1 MTFRSTSDDARQ
13 PAAKLIH
20 HDSKPGFAPAAV
32 DYFAGTDANVAV
44 CRLSDGISRI
54 ILRPNARITEAD
66 GLRTKE
72 QLLALTGG
80 APGGVLLEITG
91 VGSVSRE
98 AIGVYSGGGYGH
110 GICHPWWHAGGP
122 CHRPRSPWPA
132 AAELPKRIL
141 HGLGPGPQL
150 AKVPACPCDLRS
162 AQATIVVPCA

>member
-13 PAAKLIH
+13 PAAELIH
-20 HDSKPGFAPAAV
+20 HDSKPGFASAAV

-54 ILRPNARITEAD
+54 TLRPNARITEAD

-98 AIGVYSGGGYGH
+98 AIGVYSGAVTVTAFAILGGTPVDRV
-110 GICHPWWHAGGP
+110 IA
-122 CHRPRSPWPA
+122 
-132 AAELPKRIL
+132 
-141 HGLGPGPQL
+141 HGLLGLPLPN
-150 AKVPACPCDLRS
+150 CPSEYFTDLDQARSWLRS
-162 AQATIVVPCA
+162 QRVHVT